1 VQPVCTFTK
10 QLTIHHE
17 LTKSCM
23 LSWQAPCLGR
33 PATLWQQCP
42 EKSHTCSTASA
53 AACHH
58 NCRVPKL
65 RSLLPYAAHN
75 LPADVN
81 DHEAMLGMLHEA
93 TLSRLHEAML
103 NMLHEATLSM
113 LHEATLSLLHEAM
126 LSMLHEAKLSM
137 FHEAKLS
144 MLHETMLSVLHEAM
158 LNVPGV
164 KPCTRQCLAT

>member
-1 VQPVCTFTK
+1 
-10 QLTIHHE
+10 
-17 LTKSCM
+17 M
-23 LSWQAPCLGR
+23 
-33 PATLWQQCP
+33 LWQHHP
-42 EKSHTCSTASA
+42 EKSHMCSTASA
-53 AACHH
+53 AACRHS
-58 NCRVPKL
+58 CRVPKL

-113 LHEATLSLLHEAM
+113 LHEATLSLLHEA
-126 LSMLHEAKLSM
+126 KLSM